1 MDVTKQLQAY
11 TTQIV
16 ALGQATLAHGR
27 RGERLPDELAAQAAA
42 LLALESEL
50 AATLAAAPSET
61 TTPDEV
67 VAVPSAATGVTAI
80 LDGAAIAAPPAPPDS
95 WPLAAPLPPEPATAT
110 PDESSA
116 ATASVAAMSPIEADN
131 WLSALDGEV
140 SSGLLILDAADAA
153 DTDEPLVID
162 VDEEPGG
169 GPATAGAAGAL
180 PPLVIDPIHDLPV
193 DSSGFLVPGTMAA
206 QAAQSTSVEPSAAVE
221 PRFCIN
227 CGTTLRPGRRFCHQ
241 CGEPVAEVVAGSLPE
256 MTAPP
261 WEAALPQPMTTLPRE
276 EWPTIVSSP
285 PPAAVDNAAD
295 ARATPAPAR
304 FCNNCGLGL
313 AADATICP
321 DCGSQ
326 DIS

>member
-16 ALGQATLAHGR
+16 ALGQATLAHRR
-27 RGERLPDELAAQAAA
+27 RGEWLPDELAAQAVA

-50 AATLAAAPSET
+50 AAALAAVPSET

-67 VAVPSAATGVTAI
+67 VAAPLAATGVTTI
-80 LDGAAIAAPPAPPDS
+80 LDGAALAPPPAQPDS
-95 WPLAAPLPPEPATAT
+95 WPPVAPLPPEPATAT

-116 ATASVAAMSPIEADN
+116 ATTGVAVMSPVEADN

-140 SSGLLILDAADAA
+140 SSELLILDVADAA

-169 GPATAGAAGAL
+169 GPATAGPAGAL

-193 DSSGFLVPGTMAA
+193 DGSGFLVPETTAA

-221 PRFCIN
+221 PRFCVN

-241 CGEPVAEVVAGSLPE
+241 CGEPVAEGVAGSLPE
-256 MTAPP
+256 TTASP
-261 WEAALPQPMTTLPRE
+261 WEAALPRPMTTLPRE

-285 PPAAVDNAAD
+285 PLAAVDNAPA
-295 ARATPAPAR
+295 APAAPAPAR

>member
-27 RGERLPDELAAQAAA
+27 RGEWLPDELAAQAAA

-50 AATLAAAPSET
+50 AATLDAAPSDT
-61 TTPDEV
+61 TTPDEG
-67 VAVPSAATGVTAI
+67 VAAPVAATGVTAI
-80 LDGAAIAAPPAPPDS
+80 LNEAVVAPQPAQPDS
-95 WPLAAPLPPEPATAT
+95 WPPAAPVPPEPAIAT
-110 PDESSA
+110 VDESSA
-116 ATASVAAMSPIEADN
+116 ATTGVAAMSPIEADN

-140 SSGLLILDAADAA
+140 SSELLILDATDAT

-169 GPATAGAAGAL
+169 GPATAGPAGAL

-193 DSSGFLVPGTMAA
+193 DGSGFLVPGMMAA
-206 QAAQSTSVEPSAAVE
+206 QAAQSTSVEPSPAAE
-221 PRFCIN
+221 PRFCVN
-227 CGTTLRPGRRFCHQ
+227 CGTTLRSGRRFCHQ
-241 CGEPVAEVVAGSLPE
+241 CGEPVVEGVVDSFPE
-256 MTAPP
+256 ATAPP
-261 WEAALPQPMTTLPRE
+261 PEAALPRPMTTLPRE

-285 PPAAVDNAAD
+285 PHTAVDNAPVAVG
-295 ARATPAPAR
+295 APALAR

-313 AADATICP
+313 AVDATICP
-321 DCGSQ
+321 DCGSR